1 MDLQRNLEANVEKRT
16 KETYGPPVGKR
27 LLVFIDD
34 LNMPRVTLLTALSLT
49 EHLPCSYSNSLAH
62 RATLLLKEHHI
73 VNQHSIIAHLGSIKY
88 YLILLQNTFIGR
100 F

>member
-49 EHLPCSYSNSLAH
+49 EHLPCS
-62 RATLLLKEHHI
+62 
-73 VNQHSIIAHLGSIKY
+73 
-88 YLILLQNTFIGR
+88 
-100 F
+100 